1 VVADA
6 PQAQRIM
13 LGRLAG
19 LEAKMAIAR
28 RLAEIEEGQEA
39 PPALKSSQGNSFR

>member
-28 RLAEIEEGQEA
+28 RLAEIEEGQVA
-39 PPALKSSQGNSFR
+39 ARL